1 MPWAVSALIGTLPM
15 SAERITLD
23 TNILIYAIDRDA
35 GERHQKAMTL
45 IREVAYLDCVLALQV
60 LSEFF
65 AAVTRK
71 GKLSLTDART
81 YIQDWQL
88 IFPTVLPTPTTL
100 TRAIAAVEQHNLSF
114 WDAMLWATAKQAGV
128 TILLSEDF
136 QHDREL
142 EGVRFQNPLI

>member
-1 MPWAVSALIGTLPM
+1 MIGTPRM

-35 GERHQKAMTL
+35 GERHHKAMTL
-45 IREVAYLDCVLALQV
+45 IQDMAYRDCVLALQT

-71 GKLSLTDART
+71 GKLSLTDARA

-88 IFPTVLPTPTTL
+88 IFPTVLPTRTTL
-100 TRAIAAVEQHNLSF
+100 TRAITAVEQHNLSF

-128 TILLSEDF
+128 TLLLSEDF

-142 EGVRFQNPLI
+142 GGVRFQNPLL